1 MRNELEIIDCRVSHK
16 DATLRCNLTTL
27 WRCDSGARRP
37 TGAYLPQSHASKVSF
52 SMSEQFLPEPALNV
66 PIVFVDL
73 ETTGGSTSEHRIT
86 EVGVVGIGPAG
97 VSRWSSLVDPQQPI
111 PSFIQQLTG
120 ITNAMVRG
128 APTFDA
134 IAPALFERL
143 SGKLFVAHNASFDRG
158 FLRGEFRRVGLA
170 FDPDVLCTVRLS
182 RALFPA
188 EKRHGLDALV
198 ERHGLVPSDRHRAL
212 ADADLIWQFW
222 QRLHGGLVPLDVL
235 RTQIDRTT
243 RRYRLAG
250 DITEDLLD
258 TAPAG
263 CGTYAFYGEGDVP
276 LYVGRSVRVRQRL
289 RSHLTG
295 ERRSSKDIR
304 LAQQVRRVEWRAT
317 GGELGAML
325 AEAQWIATLRPS
337 HNRVPRVTKSDPM
350 NAHWP
355 FEGPIVF
362 EEREEASQARAFHV
376 VDRWRYVGHASS
388 LAQAAE
394 LHASSAQGAFELS
407 TYRLLQSHLA
417 RGLRV
422 MPLSVASGTAVPSP
436 A

>member
-1 MRNELEIIDCRVSHK
+1 
-16 DATLRCNLTTL
+16 
-27 WRCDSGARRP
+27 
-37 TGAYLPQSHASKVSF
+37 
-52 SMSEQFLPEPALNV
+52 MSEMLSSELVLDA

-86 EVGVVGIGPAG
+86 EVGVVEAGPNG
-97 VSRWSSLVDPQQPI
+97 VTRWSSLIDPQQPI

-120 ITNAMVRG
+120 ITDDMVLG
-128 APTFDA
+128 APTFES

-143 SGKLFVAHNASFDRG
+143 NGKLFVAHNASFDRG
-158 FLRGEFRRVGLA
+158 FLRSEFRRAGLA

-182 RALFPA
+182 RALFPG

-198 ERHGLVPSDRHRAL
+198 ERHALVPSDRHRAL

-222 QRLHGGLVPLDVL
+222 QRLPTLVPLEAL
-235 RTQIDRTT
+235 RAQIERTT
-243 RRYRLAG
+243 RRFRLAG

-258 TAPAG
+258 TAPVG
-263 CGTYAFYGEGDVP
+263 CGVYAFYGEGDAP

-295 ERRSSKDIR
+295 ERRSSKDLR
-304 LAQQVRRVEWRAT
+304 LAQLVRRVEWRAT

-325 AEAQWIATLRPS
+325 AEAQWIATLRPGQ
-337 HNRVPRVTKSDPM
+337 NRLPRVTKSDP
-350 NAHWP
+350 ADAPWP
-355 FEGPIVF
+355 FEGAIVF
-362 EEREEASQARAFHV
+362 EESEEAQRVFHV
-376 VDRWRYVGHASS
+376 VDRWRYLGHAPS
-388 LAQAAE
+388 LAQAAQ
-394 LHASSAQGAFELS
+394 LHASTMAGPFELS
-407 TYRLLQSHLA
+407 TYRILQTHLA

-422 MPLSVASGTAVPSP
+422 RPLSVASDTARSSIV

>member
-1 MRNELEIIDCRVSHK
+1 
-16 DATLRCNLTTL
+16 
-27 WRCDSGARRP
+27 
-37 TGAYLPQSHASKVSF
+37 
-52 SMSEQFLPEPALNV
+52 MSELLSPEPAPDA

-86 EVGVVGIGPAG
+86 EVGVVELGLAG
-97 VSRWSSLVDPQQPI
+97 VSRWSSLIDPQQPI

-120 ITNAMVRG
+120 ITNDMVRG
-128 APTFDA
+128 APTFES

-143 SGKLFVAHNASFDRG
+143 HGKLFVAHNASFDRG
-158 FLRGEFRRVGLA
+158 FLRSEFRRAGIA

-182 RALFPA
+182 RALFPG

-198 ERHGLVPSDRHRAL
+198 ERHALVPSDRHRAL

-222 QRLHGGLVPLDVL
+222 QRLPTLVPLEAL
-235 RTQIDRTT
+235 RAQIERTT

-263 CGTYAFYGEGDVP
+263 CGVYAFYGEDDAP

-295 ERRSSKDIR
+295 ERRSSKDMR
-304 LAQQVRRVEWRAT
+304 LAQLVRRVEWRAT

-325 AEAQWIATLRPS
+325 AEAQWIATLRPG
-337 HNRVPRVTKSDPM
+337 HNRLPRMTKSDPA
-350 NAHWP
+350 NAPWP

-362 EEREEASQARAFHV
+362 EEREDAQGIFHV
-376 VDRWRYVGHASS
+376 VDRWRYLGHAPS
-388 LAQAAE
+388 LVAAAQ
-394 LHASSAQGAFELS
+394 LHASTLAGSFELS
-407 TYRLLQSHLA
+407 TYRILQSHLA

-422 MPLSVASGTAVPSP
+422 MPLSVSRDSP
-436 A
+436 ESSIIA

>member
-1 MRNELEIIDCRVSHK
+1 
-16 DATLRCNLTTL
+16 
-27 WRCDSGARRP
+27 
-37 TGAYLPQSHASKVSF
+37 
-52 SMSEQFLPEPALNV
+52 MSEPYLSEPALDT
-66 PIVFVDL
+66 PIAFVDL

-86 EVGVVGIGPAG
+86 EVGVVEVGPAG
-97 VSRWSSLVDPQQPI
+97 VSRWSTLVDPQQPI

-120 ITNAMVRG
+120 ITHAMVRG

-134 IAPALFERL
+134 IAPSLFERL
-143 SGKLFVAHNASFDRG
+143 SGKLFIAHNAAFDRG

-198 ERHGLVPSDRHRAL
+198 ERHALVPSDRHRAL

-222 QRLHGGLVPLDVL
+222 QRLHGLVPLDVL
-235 RTQIDRTT
+235 RAQIERHT

-263 CGTYAFYGEGDVP
+263 CGVYAFYGDADLP
-276 LYVGRSVRVRQRL
+276 LYVGRSVRVRARL
-289 RSHLTG
+289 RAHLTG
-295 ERRSSKDIR
+295 ERRSAKDMR

-325 AEAQWIATLRPS
+325 AEAQWIATLRPG
-337 HNRVPRVTKSDPM
+337 HNRVPRVTKSDPVD
-350 NAHWP
+350 APWP
-355 FEGPIVF
+355 FDGPIVF
-362 EEREEASQARAFHV
+362 EERDAAERAQTFHV
-376 VDRWRYVGHASS
+376 VDRWRYIGHSPS
-388 LAQAAE
+388 LAQAAS
-394 LHASSAQGAFELS
+394 LHASSAVGPFELS
-407 TYRLLQSHLA
+407 TYRIMQTHLL

-422 MPLSVASGTAVPSP
+422 MPLSVSSGATAPLAATTPV
-436 A
+436 

>member
-1 MRNELEIIDCRVSHK
+1 
-16 DATLRCNLTTL
+16 
-27 WRCDSGARRP
+27 
-37 TGAYLPQSHASKVSF
+37 
-52 SMSEQFLPEPALNV
+52 MSEQFLSEPALSD

-73 ETTGGSTSEHRIT
+73 ETTGGSTNEHRIT
-86 EVGVVGIGPAG
+86 EVGVVEVGPAG

-134 IAPALFERL
+134 IAPELFARL
-143 SGKLFVAHNASFDRG
+143 NGKLFIAHNASFDRG
-158 FLRGEFRRVGLA
+158 FLRGEFRRAGLS

-182 RALFPA
+182 RALFPS

-198 ERHGLVPSDRHRAL
+198 ERHSLVPSDRHRAL

-222 QRLHGGLVPLDVL
+222 QRLHGLVPLEVL
-235 RTQIDRTT
+235 RAHIERTT

-250 DITEDLLD
+250 DITEDLLE

-263 CGTYAFYGEGDVP
+263 CGVYAFYGDDDLP

-289 RSHLTG
+289 RAHLTG

-325 AEAQWIATLRPS
+325 AEAQWIATLRPG
-337 HNRVPRVTKSDPM
+337 HNRVPRVSKSDP
-350 NAHWP
+350 AAAPWP
-355 FEGPIVF
+355 FQGPVVF
-362 EEREEASQARAFHV
+362 EEHEEASQARAFHV
-376 VDRWRYVGHASS
+376 VDQWCYIGHAPS
-388 LAQAAE
+388 LAQATE
-394 LHASSAQGAFELS
+394 LHAASLAGGFEAS
-407 TYRLLQSHLA
+407 TYKILQSHLA
-417 RGLRV
+417 RGLRI
-422 MPLSVASGTAVPSP
+422 MPLSVLGAAPVVGVV
-436 A
+436 

>member
-1 MRNELEIIDCRVSHK
+1 
-16 DATLRCNLTTL
+16 
-27 WRCDSGARRP
+27 
-37 TGAYLPQSHASKVSF
+37 
-52 SMSEQFLPEPALNV
+52 MSELLSPEPALDA

-73 ETTGGSTSEHRIT
+73 ETTGGSTGEHRIT
-86 EVGVVGIGPAG
+86 EVGVVEVGPAG
-97 VSRWSSLVDPQQPI
+97 VSRWSSLIDPQQPI

-120 ITNAMVRG
+120 ITNQMVRG
-128 APTFDA
+128 APTFES

-143 SGKLFVAHNASFDRG
+143 NGKLFVAHNASFDRG
-158 FLRGEFRRVGLA
+158 FLRSEFRRAGIA

-182 RALFPA
+182 RALFPG

-198 ERHGLVPSDRHRAL
+198 ERHALVPSDRHRAL

-222 QRLHGGLVPLDVL
+222 QRLPTLVPLEAL
-235 RTQIDRTT
+235 RAQIERTT

-263 CGTYAFYGEGDVP
+263 CGVYVFYGEGDVP

-289 RSHLTG
+289 RSHLSG
-295 ERRSSKDIR
+295 ERRSSKDLR
-304 LAQQVRRVEWRAT
+304 LAQLVRRVEWRAT

-325 AEAQWIATLRPS
+325 AEAQWIATLRPG
-337 HNRVPRVTKSDPM
+337 HNRLPRVTKSDPA
-350 NAHWP
+350 NAPWP

-362 EEREEASQARAFHV
+362 EEREDAQRIFHV
-376 VDRWRYVGHASS
+376 VDGWRYLGHAPS
-388 LAQAAE
+388 LVQAAQ
-394 LHASSAQGAFELS
+394 LHASTMAGPFELS
-407 TYRLLQSHLA
+407 TYRILQSGLA

-422 MPLSVASGTAVPSP
+422 MPLSVSRDARESSIVV
-436 A
+436 

>member
-1 MRNELEIIDCRVSHK
+1 
-16 DATLRCNLTTL
+16 
-27 WRCDSGARRP
+27 
-37 TGAYLPQSHASKVSF
+37 
-52 SMSEQFLPEPALNV
+52 MSEQLLLEAAIDA

-73 ETTGGSTSEHRIT
+73 ETTGGSTAEHRIT
-86 EVGVVGIGPAG
+86 EIGVVELGPAG
-97 VSRWSSLVDPQQPI
+97 VTRWSSLVDPQQPI
-111 PSFIQQLTG
+111 PSFVQQLTG
-120 ITNAMVRG
+120 ITNQMVQG

-134 IAPALFERL
+134 LAPDLYARL
-143 SGKLFVAHNASFDRG
+143 NGKLFVAHNASFDRG
-158 FLRGEFRRVGLA
+158 FLRSEFRRAGFA

-182 RALFPA
+182 RALFPV

-198 ERHGLVPSDRHRAL
+198 ERHALVPSDRHRAL

-222 QRLHGGLVPLDVL
+222 QRLHGLVPLEQL
-235 RTQIDRTT
+235 RDQIERTT

-263 CGTYAFYGEGDVP
+263 CGVYAFYGEADSP

-325 AEAQWIATLRPS
+325 AEAQWIARLRPG
-337 HNRVPRVTKSDPM
+337 HNRVPRVAKGDPV
-350 NAHWP
+350 NAPWP
-355 FEGPIVF
+355 FQGPIVF
-362 EEREEASQARAFHV
+362 EESEQPSQARVFHV
-376 VDRWRYVGHASS
+376 VDRWRYMGHAAS
-388 LAQAAE
+388 LAQAAQ
-394 LHASSAQGAFELS
+394 LYASSADGAFELS
-407 TYRLLQSHLA
+407 TYRILQTHLA

-422 MPLSVASGTAVPSP
+422 LPLPISTDTPATEPALAAPSMLG
-436 A
+436 

>member
-1 MRNELEIIDCRVSHK
+1 
-16 DATLRCNLTTL
+16 
-27 WRCDSGARRP
+27 
-37 TGAYLPQSHASKVSF
+37 
-52 SMSEQFLPEPALNV
+52 MSEQFLAEPAFAE

-86 EVGVVGIGPAG
+86 EVGVVEVGPAG
-97 VSRWSSLVDPQQPI
+97 VTRWSSLVDPQQPI

-134 IAPALFERL
+134 IAPELFARL
-143 SGKLFVAHNASFDRG
+143 NGKLFVAHNASFDRG
-158 FLRGEFRRVGLA
+158 FLRGEFRRAGIS

-182 RALFPA
+182 RALFPS

-198 ERHGLVPSDRHRAL
+198 ERHSLVPSDRHRAL

-222 QRLHGGLVPLDVL
+222 QRLHGLVPLDVL
-235 RTQIDRTT
+235 RAHIERTT

-250 DITEDLLD
+250 NITEDLLE

-263 CGTYAFYGEGDVP
+263 CGVYAFYGDDDLP

-289 RSHLTG
+289 RAHLTG

-325 AEAQWIATLRPS
+325 TEAQWIAALRPG
-337 HNRVPRVTKSDPM
+337 HNRAPRVAKSDPID
-350 NAHWP
+350 APWP
-355 FEGPIVF
+355 FVGPVVF
-362 EEREEASQARAFHV
+362 EEREQASEACAFHV
-376 VDRWRYVGHASS
+376 VDRWCYIGHAPS
-388 LAQAAE
+388 LEQATE
-394 LHASSAQGAFELS
+394 LHTSRLDSSGFELS
-407 TYRLLQSHLA
+407 TYRILQSHLA
-417 RGLRV
+417 RGLR
-422 MPLSVASGTAVPSP
+422 MTPLTVVNAEPVVGVA
-436 A
+436 

>member
-1 MRNELEIIDCRVSHK
+1 
-16 DATLRCNLTTL
+16 
-27 WRCDSGARRP
+27 
-37 TGAYLPQSHASKVSF
+37 
-52 SMSEQFLPEPALNV
+52 MSEPFLPEPALDV

-86 EVGVVGIGPAG
+86 EVGVVEVGPAG

-111 PSFIQQLTG
+111 SSFIQQLTG

-143 SGKLFVAHNASFDRG
+143 NGKLFVAHNASFDRG
-158 FLRGEFRRVGLA
+158 FLRGEFRRAGIA

-198 ERHGLVPSDRHRAL
+198 ERHALVPSDRHRAL

-222 QRLHGGLVPLDVL
+222 QRLHGLVPLDVL
-235 RTQIDRTT
+235 RAQIERTT

-258 TAPAG
+258 TAPSG
-263 CGTYAFYGEGDVP
+263 CGVYAFYGEEDAP

-325 AEAQWIATLRPS
+325 VEAQWIATLRPG
-337 HNRVPRVTKSDPM
+337 HNRVPRVTKSDP
-350 NAHWP
+350 ADAPWP
-355 FEGPIVF
+355 FQGPIVF

-376 VDRWRYVGHASS
+376 VDRWRYVGHAPS

-394 LHASSAQGAFELS
+394 LHATSIAGPFELS
-407 TYRLLQSHLA
+407 TYRILQSHLG

-422 MPLSVASGTAVPSP
+422 MPLSVTSVAPVSSLV
-436 A
+436 